1 MSIVKICHARGG
13 DPTYTPGN
21 QTGSELAQGNWYN
34 GGWTLLLRPKNPA
47 VAERIA
53 AAAEAGVAN
62 TNIGYSQSTRN
73 TARAE
78 AKKHGMRLDLIDTP
92 CNVDC
97 SSFSSLCAECA
108 GAIGEAQYSGG
119 NAPWTGNMREKFSQS
134 GAFEVLTD
142 SKYLT
147 SPDYLRRGDILV
159 NEPAETGHTVVVTSG
174 GDKAAQA
181 PAVNPGN
188 GIEVNGERVDP
199 WNAPGVER
207 LPDYKAHV
215 VQWGDT
221 LWDIAQ
227 KYGTSVEAICELNE
241 IDPEK
246 FIYPGQVVVIP
257 N

>member
-1 MSIVKICHARGG
+1 M
-13 DPTYTPGN
+13 
-21 QTGSELAQGNWYN
+21 
-34 GGWTLLLRPKNPA
+34 
-47 VAERIA
+47 
-53 AAAEAGVAN
+53 AN

-134 GAFEVLTD
+134 GAFEALTD

-199 WNAPGVER
+199 WNAPGLEH